1 MFFDLFPR
9 GTSLWRLPVYPSGE
23 KAEEYQES
31 QVGRGMV
38 LGTEGLSAIPARG
51 GALVGW
57 LLGSWW

>member
-38 LGTEGLSAIPARG
+38 LGTEGLSTIPARG